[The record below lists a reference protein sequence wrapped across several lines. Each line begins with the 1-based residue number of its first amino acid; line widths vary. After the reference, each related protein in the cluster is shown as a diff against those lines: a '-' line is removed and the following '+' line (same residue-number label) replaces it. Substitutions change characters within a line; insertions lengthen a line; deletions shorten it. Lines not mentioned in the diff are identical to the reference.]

1 MSDQSSSNHRRPL
14 LEEDDTS
21 EFQIKV
27 EQERLRQAVEEHL
40 IRRSVVDRARE
51 LLRTHTSLIVPQSVI
66 KMSKSAPVN
75 IVYAALPTSA
85 LENLEAHRNI
95 WWRIELRP
103 SESRFPILGLDLY
116 GDVIVG
122 RGGDP
127 AAAPDLDLEPYG
139 AVSQGVSRQHAF
151 FHPTEQRLYLTDM
164 GSSNG
169 TRWNSVKL
177 GQGQAQILAHNDIIS
192 FGNAIFQV
200 SILHTPSSGVRFVS

>member
-1 MSDQSSSNHRRPL
+1 MSDQIPHKHLPPS
-14 LEEDDTS
+14 LEHDDTT

-66 KMSKSAPVN
+66 KMGKNTPVN
-75 IVYAALPTSA
+75 VIYAALPTSA
-85 LENLEAHRNI
+85 LDNLEAHRNV
-95 WWRIELRP
+95 WWRVELRP
-103 SESRFPILGLDLY
+103 SDSKFPILGLDLY

-127 AAAPDLDLEPYG
+127 AALPDLDLDPYG
-139 AVSQGVSRQHAF
+139 AVSHGVSRQHAF

-200 SILHTPSSGVRFVS
+200 NILHTPSSGVRFAS

>member
-40 IRRSVVDRARE
+40 MRRSVVDRARE
-51 LLRTHTSLIVPQSVI
+51 LLRTHTNLITHQAVA
-66 KMSKSAPVN
+66 KMSKSTPVEV
-75 IVYAALPTSA
+75 IYAALPESA
-85 LENLEAHRNI
+85 LDNLEAHRKI
-95 WWRIELRP
+95 WWRIQLRP
-103 SESRFPILGLDLY
+103 SESRLPILGLDLY
-116 GDVIVG
+116 GDVIFG

-127 AAAPDLDLEPYG
+127 AAQPDLDLERYG
-139 AVSQGVSRQHAF
+139 AMNNGVSRQHVLL
-151 FHPTEQRLYLTDM
+151 HPTEQRLYLTDL

-177 GQGQAQILAHNDIIS
+177 GRGQAQILSHNDIIS
-192 FGNAIFQV
+192 FGNAVFQV
-200 SILHTPSSGVRFVS
+200 SIIRSPSGGSTVVT